1 MSKISCDICMD
12 LIPLVQDGVA
22 SDASALAV
30 KEHIALCPQCR
41 ALYDERPPMETNN
54 SRINSKVKTKIRCF
68 FAFLV
73 LIGIFFGITLL
84 VQEGI
89 FYMALFL
96 PFLGACSYVVFHW
109 NALWKMPIL
118 LGVLLLIAHG
128 ISVIQGAEVNL
139 LGITFWLIVNSLM
152 TDIGTLIVGL
162 LHFAFRKESLK

>member
-22 SDASALAV
+22 SEESISAV
-30 KEHIALCPQCR
+30 KEHIANCPHCR
-41 ALYDERPPMETNN
+41 ALYNERPLVETDD
-54 SRINSKVKTKIRCF
+54 SKLNSKVKAKLQCF

-89 FYMALFL
+89 FYMIMLL
-96 PFLGACSYVVFHW
+96 PLLGSCSYVVFRW
-109 NALWKMPIL
+109 KALWKMPLLLSIL
-118 LGVLLLIAHG
+118 LLTAQGVAA
-128 ISVIQGAEVNL
+128 IQGIEVSL
-139 LGITFWLIVNSLM
+139 LGIAFWMVINSLM

-162 LHFAFRKESLK
+162 LQFAFRKENIK

>member
-22 SDASALAV
+22 SDDSALAV
-30 KEHIALCPQCR
+30 KEHITICPQCR

-54 SRINSKVKTKIRCF
+54 SRINTKVKTKINSF

-73 LIGIFFGITLL
+73 LIGIFFGISLL
-84 VQEGI
+84 TQEGF
-89 FYMALFL
+89 FYMLLFL
-96 PFLGACSYVVFHW
+96 PLLGGSSYVVFRW
-109 NALWKMPIL
+109 KALWKMPIL
-118 LGVLLLIAHG
+118 LGALLLIAHG

-139 LGITFWLIVNSLM
+139 LGIAFWLIINSLM

-162 LHFAFRKESLK
+162 LHFAFRKENMK